1 MAEQGERKSFW
12 ARLFAGSTRSTREEK
27 VLDYLVQRMDE
38 GVRLDDALEEDYVR
52 RNLTRSQVE
61 DIKANPRLLEAAR
74 ERMQEAF
81 KSGELD
87 PRRRSGR
94 EE

>member
-12 ARLFAGSTRSTREEK
+12 ARLFGGSTRSTREEK

-38 GVRLDDALEEDYVR
+38 GVRLEDAVEEDYVR
-52 RNLTRSQVE
+52 RNLTPSQIE
-61 DIKANPRLLEAAR
+61 DIRSNPKLLEAAR

-81 KSGELD
+81 RSGELD
-87 PRRRSGR
+87 PNRRR
-94 EE
+94 